1 MSVNNYNNFHMPS
14 LTGLVDINADSVTTT
29 ALQSSDIQ
37 TLTLEVNG
45 VDIGA
50 QVNENKQKLTGITYT
65 PTPTPTTKL
74 VNNLD
79 ITGQLIIRDT
89 TDPNINMGIFYLPA
103 GAGFRFINNVLNG
116 YMYFSVKDGAGNIK
130 NFQFS
135 SSQFYANMPMY
146 CDNNFNVSFNHDFT
160 LGDTNFTTYFIG
172 ASLKYVP
179 NSSVTSGL
187 VFYNKGL
194 NNNTAYYTNFTHNDL
209 TNTETPTLRM
219 NYNNIWS
226 KVPHTFENS
235 ITGQNAIFNTT
246 LQVIGT
252 STLAT
257 INGTSLYITGS
268 STFGSTIT
276 ADSLSV
282 VNATNLNGNLNAI
295 STSNFIGTVKF
306 TGNISANATTITPT
320 QLSYI
325 SGATSNIQTQ
335 LNSKLNLTG
344 GRISGNLTIVRRL
357 SGKV

>member
-1 MSVNNYNNFHMPS
+1 MSISGGKSYNNS
-14 LTGLVDINADSVTTT
+14 NTSGSNTLQDILT
-29 ALQSSDIQ
+29 
-37 TLTLEVNG
+37 
-45 VDIGA
+45 
-50 QVNENKQKLTGITYT
+50 QVNQNTQKLTGITYT

-160 LGDTNFTTYFIG
+160 LGDTNFTTSWIG
-172 ASLKYVP
+172 GRIKYIP

-194 NNNTAYYTNFTHNDL
+194 NNNTVYYTNFTHNDL
-209 TNTETPTLRM
+209 TNTEIPTLRM

-226 KVPHTFENS
+226 KVPHTFENG
-235 ITGQNAIFNTT
+235 IN
-246 LQVIGT
+246 LIGGDLLLT
-252 STLAT
+252 NNL
-257 INGTSLYITGS
+257 I
-268 STFGSTIT
+268 
-276 ADSLSV
+276 
-282 VNATNLNGNLNAI
+282 VN
-295 STSNFIGTVKF
+295 S
-306 TGNISANATTITPT
+306 TTISST
-320 QLSYI
+320 QLSYL
-325 SGATSNIQTQ
+325 SGLSNNVQTQ

-344 GRISGNLTIVRRL
+344 GTISGNISV
-357 SGKV
+357 SGTSNLQTTVINGTCTAQITEILIFIMIFIYKYHQNYSHQVQE